1 MLVNPPCQCGLF
13 VGTPYKRDEAI
24 RQSYLLLEVRRYTLW
39 KWWGYSSKP
48 LGVTICDVV
57 SILEWFIMIQLPLW
71 AAKGTAIGGHL
82 KTLSRKH
89 FGNYFYKFVTER
101 IFWIC
106 TSKNDFQSR
115 PPGSIFRNFLTSC
128 PTFFYDY
135 REVIV
140 RLTLWTR
147 TSPVRNL
154 FKVFRLFF
162 A

>member
-57 SILEWFIMIQLPLW
+57 STLEWFIMIQLPLW

-101 IFWIC
+101 IIWIC
-106 TSKNDFQSR
+106 PSKNDFQSR

-128 PTFFYDY
+128 PDIFLWLPRGYCK
-135 REVIV
+135 VN
-140 RLTLWTR
+140 TLD
-147 TSPVRNL
+147 
-154 FKVFRLFF
+154 
-162 A
+162 